1 MTQTQKITLSHQKYN
16 LTYEI
21 FAVNFIILIIL
32 GLGWGLSFTLGK
44 IAITAGGTP
53 IGLTFWQSLFSG
65 LILLAYVFFRHG
77 KIIIPKTMFLP
88 IVIITFLSVVIP
100 NIIFYACVEHLDAGV
115 LSISVSVIPL
125 FTYLIALGLRMDKFK
140 VRRVLG
146 LITGFCALLILILP
160 ENSLPDKRDIPWVLL
175 ALNCALCYALEN
187 IYIDRLALQNFG
199 PIRLVCAVSF
209 VSAIITFLLSLVM
222 NQFFILQPT
231 NLYLFIST
239 LGLGFIS
246 ATAYSIFIFLI
257 GRAGSVFSSQVGY
270 LVTFFGVIW
279 GIIILG
285 ESHSVFVWIS
295 LAMIMVG
302 IFLVKPKQT
311 SESAD
316 FEKV

>member
-1 MTQTQKITLSHQKYN
+1 M
-16 LTYEI
+16 
-21 FAVNFIILIIL
+21 NFLILIIL

-77 KIIIPKTMFLP
+77 KIIIPKIMFLP
-88 IVIITFLSVVIP
+88 IIIITFLSVVIP
-100 NIIFYACVEHLDAGV
+100 NIIFYACIEHLDAGV

-125 FTYLIALGLRMDKFK
+125 FTYLIAMGLRMDRFK
-140 VRRVLG
+140 IRRVLG

-222 NQFFILQPT
+222 DQFFILQPT

-246 ATAYSIFIFLI
+246 ATAYSIFIYLI

-270 LVTFFGVIW
+270 LVTFFGVVW

-285 ESHSVFVWIS
+285 ESHSLFVWVS
-295 LAMIMVG
+295 LIMIMMG
-302 IFLVKPKQT
+302 IFLVQPRQRN
-311 SESAD
+311 
-316 FEKV
+316 

>member
-1 MTQTQKITLSHQKYN
+1 M
-16 LTYEI
+16 
-21 FAVNFIILIIL
+21 NFLILIIL

-77 KIIIPKTMFLP
+77 KIIIPKIMFLP

-100 NIIFYACVEHLDAGV
+100 NIIFYACIEHLDAGV

-125 FTYLIALGLRMDKFK
+125 FTYLIAMGLRMDKFK
-140 VRRVLG
+140 VRRVIG

-222 NQFFILQPT
+222 DQFFILQPT

-246 ATAYSIFIFLI
+246 ATAYSIFIYLI

-270 LVTFFGVIW
+270 LVTFFGVVW

-285 ESHSVFVWIS
+285 ESHSVFVWLS
-295 LAMIMVG
+295 LAMIMLG
-302 IFLVKPKQT
+302 IFLVQPKQT
-311 SESAD
+311 SQSTD
-316 FEKV
+316 FEKF

>member
-1 MTQTQKITLSHQKYN
+1 
-16 LTYEI
+16 
-21 FAVNFIILIIL
+21 VNFLILIIL

-53 IGLTFWQSLFSG
+53 LGLTFWQSLFSG
-65 LILLAYVFFRHG
+65 LILLAYVFLRHG
-77 KIIIPKTMFLP
+77 KIIIPKIMFLP
-88 IVIITFLSVVIP
+88 IIIITFLSVVIP
-100 NIIFYACVEHLDAGV
+100 NIIFYACIEHLDAGV

-125 FTYLIALGLRMDKFK
+125 FTYLIAMGLRMDRFK
-140 VRRVLG
+140 IRRVLG
-146 LITGFCALLILILP
+146 LVTGFCALLILILP

-209 VSAIITFLLSLVM
+209 VSAIITFLLSLLM
-222 NQFFILQPT
+222 DQFFILQPT

-246 ATAYSIFIFLI
+246 ATAYSIFIYLI

-270 LVTFFGVIW
+270 LVTFFGVVW

-285 ESHSVFVWIS
+285 ESHSVFVWLS
-295 LAMIMVG
+295 LAMIMLG
-302 IFLVKPKQT
+302 IFLVQPKQT
-311 SESAD
+311 SQSTD
-316 FEKV
+316 FEKF

>member
-1 MTQTQKITLSHQKYN
+1 M
-16 LTYEI
+16 
-21 FAVNFIILIIL
+21 NFLILIIL

-77 KIIIPKTMFLP
+77 KIIIPKIMFLP
-88 IVIITFLSVVIP
+88 IIIITFLSVVIP
-100 NIIFYACVEHLDAGV
+100 NIIFYACIEHLDAGV

-125 FTYLIALGLRMDKFK
+125 FTYLIAMGLRMDRFK
-140 VRRVLG
+140 IRRVLG

-222 NQFFILQPT
+222 DQFFMLQPT

-246 ATAYSIFIFLI
+246 ATAYSIFIYLI

-270 LVTFFGVIW
+270 LVTFFGVVW

-285 ESHSVFVWIS
+285 ESHSVFVWLS
-295 LAMIMVG
+295 LAMIMLG

-311 SESAD
+311 SQSTD
-316 FEKV
+316 FEKF

>member
-1 MTQTQKITLSHQKYN
+1 M
-16 LTYEI
+16 
-21 FAVNFIILIIL
+21 NFLILIIL

-77 KIIIPKTMFLP
+77 KIIIPKIMFLP
-88 IVIITFLSVVIP
+88 IIIITFLSVVIP

-125 FTYLIALGLRMDKFK
+125 FTYLIAMGLRMDKFK
-140 VRRVLG
+140 VRRVIG

-222 NQFFILQPT
+222 DQFFILQPT

-246 ATAYSIFIFLI
+246 AIAYSIFIYLI

-270 LVTFFGVIW
+270 LVTFFGVVW

-295 LAMIMVG
+295 LAMIMMG
-302 IFLVKPKQT
+302 IFLVQPKQT
-311 SESAD
+311 GESTG

>member
-1 MTQTQKITLSHQKYN
+1 M
-16 LTYEI
+16 
-21 FAVNFIILIIL
+21 NFLILIIL

-53 IGLTFWQSLFSG
+53 LGLTFWQSLFSG

-77 KIIIPKTMFLP
+77 KIMIPKIMFLP
-88 IVIITFLSVVIP
+88 IIVITFLSVVIP
-100 NIIFYACVEHLDAGV
+100 NIIFYACIEHLDAGV

-125 FTYLIALGLRMDKFK
+125 FTYLIAMGLRMDRFK
-140 VRRVLG
+140 IRRVLG

-222 NQFFILQPT
+222 DQFFILQPT
-231 NLYLFIST
+231 NLYLLIST

-246 ATAYSIFIFLI
+246 ATAYSIFIYLI

-270 LVTFFGVIW
+270 LVTFFGVVW

-285 ESHSVFVWIS
+285 ESHSVFVWLS
-295 LAMIMVG
+295 LAMIMLG
-302 IFLVKPKQT
+302 IFLVQPKQT
-311 SESAD
+311 SQSTD
-316 FEKV
+316 FEKF

>member
-1 MTQTQKITLSHQKYN
+1 M
-16 LTYEI
+16 
-21 FAVNFIILIIL
+21 NFLILIIL

-77 KIIIPKTMFLP
+77 KIIIPKIMFLP

-100 NIIFYACVEHLDAGV
+100 NIIFYACIEHLDAGV

-125 FTYLIALGLRMDKFK
+125 FTYLIAMGLRMDKFK
-140 VRRVLG
+140 VRRVIG

-222 NQFFILQPT
+222 DQFFILQPT

-246 ATAYSIFIFLI
+246 ATAYSIFIYLI

-270 LVTFFGVIW
+270 LVTFFGVVW

-295 LAMIMVG
+295 LAMIMMG
-302 IFLVKPKQT
+302 IFLVQPKQT
-311 SESAD
+311 SESTD
-316 FEKV
+316 FEKA

>member
-1 MTQTQKITLSHQKYN
+1 M
-16 LTYEI
+16 
-21 FAVNFIILIIL
+21 NFLILIIL

-77 KIIIPKTMFLP
+77 KIIIPKIMFLP
-88 IVIITFLSVVIP
+88 IIIITFLSVVIP
-100 NIIFYACVEHLDAGV
+100 NIIFYACIEHLDAGV

-125 FTYLIALGLRMDKFK
+125 FTYLIAMGLRMDRFK
-140 VRRVLG
+140 IRRVLG

-209 VSAIITFLLSLVM
+209 VSAIITFLLSLLM
-222 NQFFILQPT
+222 DQFFILQST

-246 ATAYSIFIFLI
+246 ATAYSIFIYLI
-257 GRAGSVFSSQVGY
+257 GRAGSVFSSQVRY
-270 LVTFFGVIW
+270 LVTFFGVVW

-285 ESHSVFVWIS
+285 ESHSVFVWLS
-295 LAMIMVG
+295 LAMIMLG
-302 IFLVKPKQT
+302 IFLVQPKQT
-311 SESAD
+311 SQSTD
-316 FEKV
+316 FEKF

>member
-1 MTQTQKITLSHQKYN
+1 M
-16 LTYEI
+16 
-21 FAVNFIILIIL
+21 NFLILIIL
-32 GLGWGLSFTLGK
+32 GLAWGLSFTLGK

-77 KIIIPKTMFLP
+77 KINIPKAMFLP
-88 IVIITFLSVVIP
+88 VVIITFLSVVIP
-100 NIIFYACVEHLDAGV
+100 NIIFYACVAYLDAGV

-125 FTYLIALGLRMDKFK
+125 FTYIIALSLRMDKFK
-140 VRRVLG
+140 VRRVIG

-187 IYIDRLALQNFG
+187 IYIDRLKLQNFG

-209 VSAIITFLLSLVM
+209 VSALITFVLSIVM
-222 NQFFILQPT
+222 NQFFILKPT

-246 ATAYSIFIFLI
+246 ATAYSIFIYLI

-270 LVTFFGVIW
+270 LVTFFGVVW

-285 ESHSVFVWIS
+285 ESHSIFVWIS
-295 LAMIMVG
+295 LALIMMG
-302 IFLVKPKQT
+302 IFLVQPRK
-311 SESAD
+311 AN
-316 FEKV
+316 

>member
-1 MTQTQKITLSHQKYN
+1 M
-16 LTYEI
+16 
-21 FAVNFIILIIL
+21 NFLILIIL

-77 KIIIPKTMFLP
+77 KIIIPKIMFLP

-125 FTYLIALGLRMDKFK
+125 FTYLIAMGLRMDKFK
-140 VRRVLG
+140 VRRVIG

-187 IYIDRLALQNFG
+187 IYIDKLALQNFG

-222 NQFFILQPT
+222 DQFFILHPT
-231 NLYLFIST
+231 NLYLFTST

-246 ATAYSIFIFLI
+246 ATAYSIFIYLI

-270 LVTFFGVIW
+270 LVTFFGVVW

-295 LAMIMVG
+295 LAMIMMG
-302 IFLVKPKQT
+302 IFLVQPKQT
-311 SESAD
+311 SESTD

>member
-1 MTQTQKITLSHQKYN
+1 M
-16 LTYEI
+16 
-21 FAVNFIILIIL
+21 NFLILIIL

-65 LILLAYVFFRHG
+65 LILLIYVFFRHG

-88 IVIITFLSVVIP
+88 IIIITFLSVVIP
-100 NIIFYACVEHLDAGV
+100 NIIFYACVAYLDAGV

-125 FTYLIALGLRMDKFK
+125 FTYLIALGLKMDKFK

-222 NQFFILQPT
+222 DQFFILQPT
-231 NLYLFIST
+231 NIYLFIST

-246 ATAYSIFIFLI
+246 ATAYSIFIYLI

-270 LVTFFGVIW
+270 LVTFFGVVW

-295 LAMIMVG
+295 LAMIMMG
-302 IFLVKPKQT
+302 IFLVQPKQI
-311 SESAD
+311 S
-316 FEKV
+316 

>member
-1 MTQTQKITLSHQKYN
+1 M
-16 LTYEI
+16 
-21 FAVNFIILIIL
+21 NFLILIIL

-77 KIIIPKTMFLP
+77 KIIIPKIMFLP

-100 NIIFYACVEHLDAGV
+100 NIIFYACIEHLDAGV

-125 FTYLIALGLRMDKFK
+125 FTYLIAMGLRMDKFK
-140 VRRVLG
+140 VRRVIG

-222 NQFFILQPT
+222 DQFFILQPT

-246 ATAYSIFIFLI
+246 ATAYSIFIYLI

-270 LVTFFGVIW
+270 LVTFFGVLW

-295 LAMIMVG
+295 LAMIMMG
-302 IFLVKPKQT
+302 IFLVQPKQT
-311 SESAD
+311 SESTD

>member
-1 MTQTQKITLSHQKYN
+1 
-16 LTYEI
+16 
-21 FAVNFIILIIL
+21 VNFLILIIL

-77 KIIIPKTMFLP
+77 KIIIPKIMFLP

-125 FTYLIALGLRMDKFK
+125 FTYLIAMGLRMDKFK
-140 VRRVLG
+140 VRRVIG

-222 NQFFILQPT
+222 DQFFILQPT

-246 ATAYSIFIFLI
+246 ATAYSIFIYLI

-270 LVTFFGVIW
+270 LVTFFGVVW

-295 LAMIMVG
+295 LAMIMMG
-302 IFLVKPKQT
+302 IFLVQPKQT
-311 SESAD
+311 SESID
-316 FEKV
+316 FKKV

>member
-1 MTQTQKITLSHQKYN
+1 M
-16 LTYEI
+16 
-21 FAVNFIILIIL
+21 NFLILIIL

-77 KIIIPKTMFLP
+77 KIIIPKIMFLP

-125 FTYLIALGLRMDKFK
+125 FTYLIALGLKMDKFK
-140 VRRVLG
+140 VRRVIG

-222 NQFFILQPT
+222 DQFFILQPT

-239 LGLGFIS
+239 LGLGFII
-246 ATAYSIFIFLI
+246 ATAYSIFINLI

-270 LVTFFGVIW
+270 LVTFFGVVW

-295 LAMIMVG
+295 LAMIMMG
-302 IFLVKPKQT
+302 IFLVQPKQT
-311 SESAD
+311 SESTD

>member
-1 MTQTQKITLSHQKYN
+1 M
-16 LTYEI
+16 
-21 FAVNFIILIIL
+21 NFLILMIL

-65 LILLAYVFFRHG
+65 LVLLIYVFFRHG

-125 FTYLIALGLRMDKFK
+125 FTYLIALGLRMDKLK

-222 NQFFILQPT
+222 DQFFILQPT

-246 ATAYSIFIFLI
+246 ATAYSIFIYLI

-270 LVTFFGVIW
+270 LVTFFGVVW

-285 ESHSVFVWIS
+285 ESHSLFVWVS
-295 LAMIMVG
+295 LVMIMMGV
-302 IFLVKPKQT
+302 FLVQPKEAT
-311 SESAD
+311 
-316 FEKV
+316 

>member
-1 MTQTQKITLSHQKYN
+1 M
-16 LTYEI
+16 
-21 FAVNFIILIIL
+21 NFLILIIL

-77 KIIIPKTMFLP
+77 KIIIPKIMFLP

-100 NIIFYACVEHLDAGV
+100 NIIFYACVENLDAGV

-125 FTYLIALGLRMDKFK
+125 FTYLIAMGLRMDKFK
-140 VRRVLG
+140 VRRVIG

-222 NQFFILQPT
+222 DQFFILQPT

-246 ATAYSIFIFLI
+246 ATAYSIFIYLI

-270 LVTFFGVIW
+270 LVTFFGVVW

-295 LAMIMVG
+295 LAMIMMG
-302 IFLVKPKQT
+302 IFLVQPKQN
-311 SESAD
+311 SESTD
-316 FEKV
+316 FEKI

>member
-1 MTQTQKITLSHQKYN
+1 M
-16 LTYEI
+16 
-21 FAVNFIILIIL
+21 NFLILIIL

-77 KIIIPKTMFLP
+77 KLIIPKKMFLP

-100 NIIFYACVEHLDAGV
+100 NIIFYACVETLDAGV

-125 FTYLIALGLRMDKFK
+125 FTYLIALGLRMDNFK

-209 VSAIITFLLSLVM
+209 VSAIITFPLSLVM
-222 NQFFILQPT
+222 DQFFILQPT
-231 NLYLFIST
+231 NLYLFFST

-246 ATAYSIFIFLI
+246 ATAYSIFIYLI

-270 LVTFFGVIW
+270 LVTFFGVVW

-285 ESHSVFVWIS
+285 ESHSVFVWIT
-295 LAMIMVG
+295 LVMIMMG
-302 IFLVKPKQT
+302 IFLVQPKQT
-311 SESAD
+311 NESTD
-316 FEKV
+316 FENI

>member
-1 MTQTQKITLSHQKYN
+1 M
-16 LTYEI
+16 
-21 FAVNFIILIIL
+21 NFLILIIL

-77 KIIIPKTMFLP
+77 KIIIPKIMFLP

-125 FTYLIALGLRMDKFK
+125 FTYLIAMGLRMDKFK
-140 VRRVLG
+140 VRRVIG

-222 NQFFILQPT
+222 DQFFILQPT

-246 ATAYSIFIFLI
+246 ATAYSIFIYRI

-270 LVTFFGVIW
+270 LVTFFGVVW

-295 LAMIMVG
+295 LAMIMMG
-302 IFLVKPKQT
+302 IFLVQPKQT
-311 SESAD
+311 SESID

>member
-1 MTQTQKITLSHQKYN
+1 M
-16 LTYEI
+16 
-21 FAVNFIILIIL
+21 NFLILIIL

-77 KIIIPKTMFLP
+77 KIIIPKIMFLP
-88 IVIITFLSVVIP
+88 IIIITFLSVVIP
-100 NIIFYACVEHLDAGV
+100 NIIFYACIEHLDAGV

-125 FTYLIALGLRMDKFK
+125 FTYLIAMGLRMDRFK
-140 VRRVLG
+140 IRRVLG

-222 NQFFILQPT
+222 DQFFILQPT

-246 ATAYSIFIFLI
+246 ATAYSIFIYLI

-270 LVTFFGVIW
+270 LVTFFGVVW

-285 ESHSVFVWIS
+285 ESHSVFVWLS
-295 LAMIMVG
+295 LAMIMLG
-302 IFLVKPKQT
+302 IFLVQPKQT
-311 SESAD
+311 SQSTD
-316 FEKV
+316 FEKF

>member
-1 MTQTQKITLSHQKYN
+1 M
-16 LTYEI
+16 
-21 FAVNFIILIIL
+21 AVNFLILIIL

-77 KIIIPKTMFLP
+77 KIIIPKKMFLP

-125 FTYLIALGLRMDKFK
+125 FTYLIAMGLRMDKFK
-140 VRRVLG
+140 VRRVIG

-209 VSAIITFLLSLVM
+209 VSAIITFFLSLVM
-222 NQFFILQPT
+222 DQFFILQPT

-246 ATAYSIFIFLI
+246 ATAYSIFIYLI

-270 LVTFFGVIW
+270 LVTFFGVVW

-295 LAMIMVG
+295 LAMIMMG
-302 IFLVKPKQT
+302 IFLVQPKQN
-311 SESAD
+311 SESTD

>member
-1 MTQTQKITLSHQKYN
+1 M
-16 LTYEI
+16 
-21 FAVNFIILIIL
+21 NFLILVIL

-77 KIIIPKTMFLP
+77 KIIIPKIMFLP

-100 NIIFYACVEHLDAGV
+100 NIIFYACIEHLDAGV

-125 FTYLIALGLRMDKFK
+125 FTYLIAMGLRMDRFK
-140 VRRVLG
+140 IRRVLG

-209 VSAIITFLLSLVM
+209 VSAIITFLLSLLM
-222 NQFFILQPT
+222 DQFFILQPT

-246 ATAYSIFIFLI
+246 ATANSIFIYLI

-270 LVTFFGVIW
+270 LVTFFGVVW

-285 ESHSVFVWIS
+285 ESHSVFVWLS
-295 LAMIMVG
+295 LAMIMLG
-302 IFLVKPKQT
+302 IFLVQPKQT
-311 SESAD
+311 SQSTD
-316 FEKV
+316 FEKF

>member
-1 MTQTQKITLSHQKYN
+1 M
-16 LTYEI
+16 
-21 FAVNFIILIIL
+21 NFLILIIL

-77 KIIIPKTMFLP
+77 KIFIPKIMFLP
-88 IVIITFLSVVIP
+88 IIIITFLSVVIP

-125 FTYLIALGLRMDKFK
+125 FTYLIAMGLRMDRFK
-140 VRRVLG
+140 IRRVLG

-222 NQFFILQPT
+222 DQFFILQPT

-246 ATAYSIFIFLI
+246 ATAYSIFIYLI

-270 LVTFFGVIW
+270 LVTFFGVVW

-285 ESHSVFVWIS
+285 ESHSVFVWLS
-295 LAMIMVG
+295 LAMIMLG
-302 IFLVKPKQT
+302 IFLVQPKQT
-311 SESAD
+311 SQSTD
-316 FEKV
+316 FEKF

>member
-1 MTQTQKITLSHQKYN
+1 
-16 LTYEI
+16 
-21 FAVNFIILIIL
+21 VNFLILIIL

-77 KIIIPKTMFLP
+77 KIIIPKIMFLP

-125 FTYLIALGLRMDKFK
+125 FTYLIALGLKMDKFK
-140 VRRVLG
+140 VRRVIG

-222 NQFFILQPT
+222 DQFFILQPT

-246 ATAYSIFIFLI
+246 ATAYSIFIYLI

-270 LVTFFGVIW
+270 LVTFFGVVW

-295 LAMIMVG
+295 LAMIMMG
-302 IFLVKPKQT
+302 IFLVQPKQN
-311 SESAD
+311 SESTD

>member
-1 MTQTQKITLSHQKYN
+1 M
-16 LTYEI
+16 
-21 FAVNFIILIIL
+21 NFLILIFL

-77 KIIIPKTMFLP
+77 KIIIPKIMFLP

-125 FTYLIALGLRMDKFK
+125 FTYLIAMWLRMDKFK
-140 VRRVLG
+140 VRRVIG

-222 NQFFILQPT
+222 DQFFILQPT

-246 ATAYSIFIFLI
+246 ATAYSIFIYLI

-270 LVTFFGVIW
+270 LVTFFGVVW

-295 LAMIMVG
+295 LAMIMMG
-302 IFLVKPKQT
+302 IFLVQPKQN
-311 SESAD
+311 SESTD

>member
-1 MTQTQKITLSHQKYN
+1 M
-16 LTYEI
+16 
-21 FAVNFIILIIL
+21 NFLILIIL

-77 KIIIPKTMFLP
+77 KIIIPKIMFLP

-100 NIIFYACVEHLDAGV
+100 NIIFYACIEHLDAGV

-125 FTYLIALGLRMDKFK
+125 FTYLIAMGLRMDKFK
-140 VRRVLG
+140 VRRVIG

-222 NQFFILQPT
+222 DQFFILQPT

-246 ATAYSIFIFLI
+246 ATAYSIFIYLI

-270 LVTFFGVIW
+270 LVTFFGVVW

-295 LAMIMVG
+295 LAMIMMG
-302 IFLVKPKQT
+302 IFLVQPKQT
-311 SESAD
+311 LSLIHISEPTRP
-316 FEKV
+316 

>member
-1 MTQTQKITLSHQKYN
+1 M
-16 LTYEI
+16 
-21 FAVNFIILIIL
+21 NFLILIIL

-53 IGLTFWQSLFSG
+53 IGLTFWQSIFSG

-77 KIIIPKTMFLP
+77 KIIIPKIMFLP

-140 VRRVLG
+140 VRRVIG

-209 VSAIITFLLSLVM
+209 VSAIITFLLSLLM
-222 NQFFILQPT
+222 DQFFILQPT

-246 ATAYSIFIFLI
+246 ATAYSIFIYLI

-270 LVTFFGVIW
+270 LVTFFGVVW

-295 LAMIMVG
+295 LAMIMMG
-302 IFLVKPKQT
+302 IFLVQPKQT
-311 SESAD
+311 SESTD

>member
-1 MTQTQKITLSHQKYN
+1 M
-16 LTYEI
+16 
-21 FAVNFIILIIL
+21 NFLILIIL

-77 KIIIPKTMFLP
+77 KIIIPKKMFLP
-88 IVIITFLSVVIP
+88 IVIITFLSIVIP

-125 FTYLIALGLRMDKFK
+125 FTYLIAMGLRMDKFK
-140 VRRVLG
+140 VRRVIG

-222 NQFFILQPT
+222 DQFFILQPT

-246 ATAYSIFIFLI
+246 ATAYSIFIYLI
-257 GRAGSVFSSQVGY
+257 GRAGSGFSSQVGY
-270 LVTFFGVIW
+270 LVTFFGVVW

-295 LAMIMVG
+295 LAMIMMG
-302 IFLVKPKQT
+302 IFLVQPKQN
-311 SESAD
+311 SESTD

>member
-1 MTQTQKITLSHQKYN
+1 M
-16 LTYEI
+16 
-21 FAVNFIILIIL
+21 NFLILIIL

-77 KIIIPKTMFLP
+77 KIIIPKIMFLP

-125 FTYLIALGLRMDKFK
+125 FTYLIAMGLRMDKFK
-140 VRRVLG
+140 VRRVIG

-187 IYIDRLALQNFG
+187 IYIDKLSLQNFG

-222 NQFFILQPT
+222 DQFFILQPT

-246 ATAYSIFIFLI
+246 ATAYSIFIYLI

-270 LVTFFGVIW
+270 LVTFFGVVW

-295 LAMIMVG
+295 LAMIMMG
-302 IFLVKPKQT
+302 IFLVQPKQT
-311 SESAD
+311 SESID

>member
-1 MTQTQKITLSHQKYN
+1 M
-16 LTYEI
+16 
-21 FAVNFIILIIL
+21 NFLILIIL

-77 KIIIPKTMFLP
+77 KIIIPKIMFLP
-88 IVIITFLSVVIP
+88 IIIITFLSVIIP

-140 VRRVLG
+140 VRRVIG

-160 ENSLPDKRDIPWVLL
+160 ENSLPDKKDIPWVLL

-222 NQFFILQPT
+222 DQFFILQPT

-246 ATAYSIFIFLI
+246 ATAYSIFIYLI

-270 LVTFFGVIW
+270 LVTFFGVVW

-295 LAMIMVG
+295 LAMIMMG
-302 IFLVKPKQT
+302 IFLVQPKQN
-311 SESAD
+311 SESTD
-316 FEKV
+316 FEKI

>member
-1 MTQTQKITLSHQKYN
+1 M
-16 LTYEI
+16 
-21 FAVNFIILIIL
+21 NFLILIIL

-77 KIIIPKTMFLP
+77 KISIPKIMFLP

-125 FTYLIALGLRMDKFK
+125 FTYLIAMGLRMDKFK
-140 VRRVLG
+140 VRRVIG

-160 ENSLPDKRDIPWVLL
+160 ENSLPDKRDIPWVLI

-231 NLYLFIST
+231 NLSLFIST

-246 ATAYSIFIFLI
+246 ETAYSIFIYLI

-270 LVTFFGVIW
+270 LVTFFGVVW

-295 LAMIMVG
+295 LAMIMMG
-302 IFLVKPKQT
+302 IFLVQPKQT
-311 SESAD
+311 SESID
-316 FEKV
+316 FE

>member
-1 MTQTQKITLSHQKYN
+1 M
-16 LTYEI
+16 
-21 FAVNFIILIIL
+21 AVNFLILIIL

-77 KIIIPKTMFLP
+77 KIIIPKIMFLP

-115 LSISVSVIPL
+115 LSISVSIIPL

-140 VRRVLG
+140 VRRVIG

-222 NQFFILQPT
+222 DQFFILQPT

-246 ATAYSIFIFLI
+246 ATAYSIFIYLI

-270 LVTFFGVIW
+270 LVTFFGVVW

-285 ESHSVFVWIS
+285 ESHSVFVWLS
-295 LAMIMVG
+295 LAMIMLG
-302 IFLVKPKQT
+302 IFLVQPKQT
-311 SESAD
+311 SESTD
-316 FEKV
+316 FENV

>member
-1 MTQTQKITLSHQKYN
+1 M
-16 LTYEI
+16 
-21 FAVNFIILIIL
+21 NFLILIIL

-77 KIIIPKTMFLP
+77 KIIIPKIMFLP

-100 NIIFYACVEHLDAGV
+100 NIIFYACIEHLDAGV

-125 FTYLIALGLRMDKFK
+125 FTYLIAMGLRMDKFK
-140 VRRVLG
+140 VRRVIG

-222 NQFFILQPT
+222 DQFFILQPT

-246 ATAYSIFIFLI
+246 ATAYSIFIYLI

-270 LVTFFGVIW
+270 LVTFFGVVW

-295 LAMIMVG
+295 LAMIMMG
-302 IFLVKPKQT
+302 IFLVQPKQN
-311 SESAD
+311 SESTD

>member
-1 MTQTQKITLSHQKYN
+1 M
-16 LTYEI
+16 
-21 FAVNFIILIIL
+21 NFLILIIL

-77 KIIIPKTMFLP
+77 KIIIPKIMFLP

-100 NIIFYACVEHLDAGV
+100 NIIFYACIEHLDAGV

-125 FTYLIALGLRMDKFK
+125 FTYLIALGLKMDKFK
-140 VRRVLG
+140 VRRVIG

-222 NQFFILQPT
+222 DQFFILQPT
-231 NLYLFIST
+231 NFYLFIST

-246 ATAYSIFIFLI
+246 ATAYSIFIYLI

-270 LVTFFGVIW
+270 LVTFFGVVW

-295 LAMIMVG
+295 LAMIMMG
-302 IFLVKPKQT
+302 IFLVQPKQN
-311 SESAD
+311 SESTD

>member
-1 MTQTQKITLSHQKYN
+1 M
-16 LTYEI
+16 
-21 FAVNFIILIIL
+21 NFLILIIL

-65 LILLAYVFFRHG
+65 LVLLAYVFFRHG
-77 KIIIPKTMFLP
+77 KIIIPKKMFLP

-140 VRRVLG
+140 VRRVIG

-187 IYIDRLALQNFG
+187 IYIDRLALKNFG

-209 VSAIITFLLSLVM
+209 VSAIITFFLSLVM
-222 NQFFILQPT
+222 DQFFILQPT

-246 ATAYSIFIFLI
+246 ATAYSIFIYLI

-270 LVTFFGVIW
+270 LVTFFGVVW

-295 LAMIMVG
+295 LAMIMMG
-302 IFLVKPKQT
+302 IFLVQPKQN
-311 SESAD
+311 SESTD
-316 FEKV
+316 FEKI

>member
-1 MTQTQKITLSHQKYN
+1 M
-16 LTYEI
+16 
-21 FAVNFIILIIL
+21 NFLILIIL

-77 KIIIPKTMFLP
+77 KIIIPKIMFLP

-100 NIIFYACVEHLDAGV
+100 NIIFYACIEHLDAGV

-125 FTYLIALGLRMDKFK
+125 FTYLIAMGLRMDKFK
-140 VRRVLG
+140 VRRVIG

-222 NQFFILQPT
+222 DQFFILQPT

-246 ATAYSIFIFLI
+246 ATAYSIFIYLI

-270 LVTFFGVIW
+270 LVTFFGVVW

-295 LAMIMVG
+295 LAMIMMG
-302 IFLVKPKQT
+302 IFLVQPKQT
-311 SESAD
+311 SESID

>member
-1 MTQTQKITLSHQKYN
+1 M
-16 LTYEI
+16 
-21 FAVNFIILIIL
+21 NFLILIIL

-77 KIIIPKTMFLP
+77 KIIIPKIMFLP

-100 NIIFYACVEHLDAGV
+100 NIIFYACIEHLDAGV

-125 FTYLIALGLRMDKFK
+125 FTYLIAMGLRMDKFK
-140 VRRVLG
+140 VRRVIG

-222 NQFFILQPT
+222 DQFFILQPT

-246 ATAYSIFIFLI
+246 ATAYSIFIYLI

-270 LVTFFGVIW
+270 LVTFFGVVW

-295 LAMIMVG
+295 LAMIMLG
-302 IFLVKPKQT
+302 IFLVQPKQT
-311 SESAD
+311 SQSTD
-316 FEKV
+316 FEKF